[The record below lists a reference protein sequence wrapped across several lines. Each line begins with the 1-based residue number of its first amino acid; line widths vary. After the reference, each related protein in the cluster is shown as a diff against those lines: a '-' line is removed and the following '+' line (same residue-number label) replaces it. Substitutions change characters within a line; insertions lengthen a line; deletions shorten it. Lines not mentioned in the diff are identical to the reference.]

1 MIEKRLLAGLL
12 VGSALIGTGAC
23 DTLGQ
28 GYGDPNSIIAVMSP
42 EQWDEVS
49 ADVYSALET
58 MIYTVGEERA
68 YTVTYQEPYDEYW
81 PQLRRF
87 RQMLLV
93 GTAADAWVQEVID
106 DAREPITAPGI
117 YQVRNVWATDQNV
130 MLVLLSEGGGSAEL
144 RGQLPEIHETVDR
157 QYLNYV
163 RNRMYQSGVDSA
175 LADTLSIEAGFSLL
189 FPNVYRWRRTDSTY
203 VFRNDNPDPSELIRE
218 VVVSWMTPAPATL
231 SAEEL
236 LEWRARLVAEHYSEP
251 QDLIVD
257 DALIGTEPF
266 LGHDAIRLQA
276 QWRNPPERGWPAGG
290 PLITYGLTCANQDRT
305 YIIDSWLYAP
315 GKEKYEYMIQL
326 ETILGT
332 FECD

>member
-1 MIEKRLLAGLL
+1 VRPLSEANIDSLAE
-12 VGSALIGTGAC
+12 ALIGS
-23 DTLGQ
+23 LERRL
-28 GYGDPNSIIAVMSP
+28 V
-42 EQWDEVS
+42 
-49 ADVYSALET
+49 ADV
-58 MIYTVGEERA
+58 
-68 YTVTYQEPYDEYW
+68 
-81 PQLRRF
+81 
-87 RQMLLV
+87 
-93 GTAADAWVQEVID
+93 
-106 DAREPITAPGI
+106 PIG
-117 YQVRNVWATDQNV
+117 
-130 MLVLLSEGGGSAEL
+130 LFLS
-144 RGQLPEIHETVDR
+144 
-157 QYLNYV
+157 
-163 RNRMYQSGVDSA
+163 SGVDSA

-332 FECD
+332 FGRLRAGGGPPLQAKASAAVRAS